1 MGCCGGSSVKNDKFS
16 HFSDACFHG
25 NVEKMRETLKKE
37 GGKNP
42 LQVINKPTPKESGG
56 LYPIHRAAQKGKCD
70 AIRFLLDN
78 NADVNVTSA
87 AGETPLHVAS
97 FHKNK
102 EAVIELLKSPA
113 KKDLNKAELEHGMT
127 PLHMAIY
134 RGSPEITEILMQ
146 AGADPSVRDKQEQD
160 CLSYANFWSQQEE
173 EGMTSPSAHY
183 RQTLEV
189 LQARMRVDA

>member
-1 MGCCGGSSVKNDKFS
+1 MGCCGGSSVKNDKYSKFA
-16 HFSDACFHG
+16 DACYNG

-42 LQVINKPTPKESGG
+42 LQIVNKIDDKSDAR

-78 NADVNVTSA
+78 NADARALSRT
-87 AGETPLHVAS
+87 GETPLHIAA
-97 FHKNK
+97 FHKNTD
-102 EAVIELLKSPA
+102 AVIELLKSPA
-113 KKDLNKAELEHGMT
+113 KEDVNTAEKEHGMT

-134 RGSPEITEILMQ
+134 RGAPDIVEILLQ
-146 AGADPSVRDKQEQD
+146 AGADPHIRDKQDQD
-160 CLSYANFWSQQEE
+160 CLSYAEFWSKQESD
-173 EGMTSPSAHY
+173 GMTSPSAHY

-189 LQARMRVDA
+189 LQARMK